1 MPDGQTLISVQ
12 CIDCKQQK
20 QFSVSTAGYEQW
32 MAGILIQR
40 AMPEI
45 PAGEREILISGQCG
59 ACFDAMFA
67 EAEEDEA

>member
-1 MPDGQTLISVQ
+1 MTRHSTVSMPDGQTLISVQ

-45 PAGEREILISGQCG
+45 PAGERGDINQWSVRGV
-59 ACFDAMFA
+59 F
-67 EAEEDEA
+67 